1 MVTAVFF
8 HKMFL
13 HLVNRTPDHGKRK
26 HTFYDIIV
34 NMFSYDK
41 YLFIFHREDQCQLKI
56 TVTERNSL

>member
-1 MVTAVFF
+1 MKKETSQPTNLLLKLNPSMVTVVFF

-34 NMFSYDK
+34 NMFY
-41 YLFIFHREDQCQLKI
+41 
-56 TVTERNSL
+56 